1 MIVVTGMRRDTDF
14 IVKKYSNTSGHQ
26 LYKIDSIDEFGN
38 IELRSSRAQGEEED
52 DVD

>member
-1 MIVVTGMRRDTDF
+1 MIVVTGIRRGTDF
-14 IVKKYSNTSGHQ
+14 IIKKYSNTGGHR